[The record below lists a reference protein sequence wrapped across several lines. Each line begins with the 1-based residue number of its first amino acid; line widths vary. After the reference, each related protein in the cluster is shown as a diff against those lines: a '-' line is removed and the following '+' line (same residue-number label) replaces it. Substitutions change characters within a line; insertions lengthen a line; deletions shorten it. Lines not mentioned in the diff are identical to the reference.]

1 MKRSPTAYCLLPTAY
16 CLLPTAY
23 CLLPIP
29 CSRTYPPP
37 PRISPNEPDLRR
49 TRLPD
54 GACLCPCRRH
64 PRRLMADRASQSAGR

>member
-23 CLLPIP
+23 CLFPVPELIP
-29 CSRTYPPP
+29 LH
-37 PRISPNEPDLRR
+37 PRISPNEPDLRC

-54 GACLCPCRRH
+54 GACLWLRRRH
-64 PRRLMADRASQSAGR
+64 PRRFMADRASQSADR